1 MTKNIKVKRGDIVWL
16 KDNVPYYE
24 FGGSV
29 QSTSRP
35 YVVIS
40 NDINNEKCTTINIAS
55 ISKAVKK
62 AAYPMH
68 VYLDKNKYGL
78 KYNSV
83 VFTEQVKTI
92 PKNYIKEKVASLDKE
107 DIKKLNQAV
116 YVQMIN
122 EHMRF
127 DII

>member
-1 MTKNIKVKRGDIVWL
+1 
-16 KDNVPYYE
+16 
-24 FGGSV
+24 
-29 QSTSRP
+29 
-35 YVVIS
+35 
-40 NDINNEKCTTINIAS
+40 
-55 ISKAVKK
+55 
-62 AAYPMH
+62 MH

-92 PKNYIKEKVASLDKE
+92 PKKYIKENIASLDKE

-116 YVQMIN
+116 YIQMIN

-127 DII
+127 DVI

>member
-1 MTKNIKVKRGDIVWL
+1 MATINVKRGDIIWL
-16 KDNVPYYE
+16 KDDVPFNE

-29 QSTSRP
+29 QNIERP

-40 NDINNEKCTTINIAS
+40 NDINNERCSTINIAS
-55 ISKAVKK
+55 VSKAVNK

-92 PKNYIKEKVASLDKE
+92 PKKYIKENIASLDKQ
-107 DIKKLNQAV
+107 DTKRLNQAI

-122 EHMRF
+122 EYMSF
-127 DII
+127 DVI

>member
-1 MTKNIKVKRGDIVWL
+1 MATINVKRGDIIWL
-16 KDNVPYYE
+16 KDDVPFNE

-29 QSTSRP
+29 QNIERP

-40 NDINNEKCTTINIAS
+40 NDINNERCSTINIAS
-55 ISKAVKK
+55 VSKAINK

-92 PKNYIKEKVASLDKE
+92 PKKYIKENIASLDEQDTKR
-107 DIKKLNQAV
+107 LNQAI

-122 EHMRF
+122 EYMSF
-127 DII
+127 DVI